1 MPITNTGVKQISF
14 CWKTCD
20 ELTTQ
25 ITIVY
30 NVGIL
35 QHRCHLLCCSCAM
48 HFGVLL
54 ASPAG
59 LVVFLGVF
67 PSLCV
72 LSLVLVCGH
81 CGVWIVVLVKAC
93 CV

>member
-1 MPITNTGVKQISF
+1 VSAGGVLDSTLSKAVRKSLHLLG
-14 CWKTCD
+14 CG
-20 ELTTQ
+20 L
-25 ITIVY
+25 
-30 NVGIL
+30 GIL